1 LRRRVADLAGAR
13 AAYDEALPLFRAIDA
28 KLGEANTLNGIGNLL
43 RMEEKFEAAF
53 GHYHQALNIH
63 TQIQNQLGV
72 ASALIQMGRTAHAA
86 KAHHQA
92 VSLAEQALQIYRG
105 IGNDAFDEALAIEDQ
120 GNALLELG
128 EQDAAIAAWW
138 QARELFR
145 AISDEG
151 NASRLDD
158 VFANVA
164 QHLGDDWPALEAQ
177 LREGA
182 EAMRAAA
189 VAKLAAQQAAGAAAP
204 DEPDAA

>member
-1 LRRRVADLAGAR
+1 MDG
-13 AAYDEALPLFRAIDA
+13 Y
-28 KLGEANTLNGIGNLL
+28 
-43 RMEEKFEAAF
+43 
-53 GHYHQALNIH
+53 H
-63 TQIQNQLGV
+63 TQNQNQLGV

-92 VSLAEQALQIYRG
+92 VSLAEQALLIYRG
-105 IGNDAFDEALAIEDQ
+105 MGNDAFDEALAIEDQ

-128 EQDAAIAAWW
+128 EQDTAIAAWW
-138 QARELFR
+138 QTRELWR
-145 AISDEG
+145 KIDVDRHVK
-151 NASRLDD
+151 RLDQ